1 MGKPTGFLEFPR
13 QRNPLRDKHER
24 VLDYYE
30 IYTPPNKKHLMLQG
44 SRCMDCGVPFCGS
57 EHGCPIGNLIP
68 EWNDL
73 IHEGRW
79 QDALDLLSETNNF
92 PEFTG
97 RVCPAPCEGSCVLGI
112 NEPAV
117 TIKDIENSII
127 DIGFEKGWVQSK
139 QPSFRTGRSIAIIG
153 SGPAGLTAADQ
164 LNKTGHQVTVFERED
179 RVGGLLMYGI
189 PNMKLSK
196 SLINRRIE
204 LLEDSGITFKTNTD
218 VGIDVDCQEI
228 TKKFD
233 AILLATGSTVPH
245 DLSIPGRELDG
256 IYFAMEFLTQHTK
269 SLLKSALSDNTYINT
284 NNKNV
289 IVIGGGDTG
298 TDCIATA
305 IRQGCKSIVNIEL
318 LPKPPQFRD
327 KSNPWPLWP
336 NILRTDY
343 GHEEAIAIFGDDPRV
358 YETSSNSFIDN
369 GNGEVLG
376 LESQSVAWNKKNGQW
391 SMKKIKGTETQWDAD
406 IVLLAMGFSG
416 PEKDLPEKFGVDL
429 NKQANI
435 AASYESFATN
445 KTGIFSAGDCRR
457 GQSLVVWAMNE
468 GRGVALAIN
477 TFLQN
482 KKK

>member
-1 MGKPTGFLEFPR
+1 
-13 QRNPLRDKHER
+13 
-24 VLDYYE
+24 
-30 IYTPPNKKHLMLQG
+30 
-44 SRCMDCGVPFCGS
+44 
-57 EHGCPIGNLIP
+57 
-68 EWNDL
+68 
-73 IHEGRW
+73 
-79 QDALDLLSETNNF
+79 
-92 PEFTG
+92 
-97 RVCPAPCEGSCVLGI
+97 
-112 NEPAV
+112 
-117 TIKDIENSII
+117 
-127 DIGFEKGWVQSK
+127 
-139 QPSFRTGRSIAIIG
+139 
-153 SGPAGLTAADQ
+153 
-164 LNKTGHQVTVFERED
+164 
-179 RVGGLLMYGI
+179 
-189 PNMKLSK
+189 
-196 SLINRRIE
+196 
-204 LLEDSGITFKTNTD
+204 LEDSGIIFKTNTD
-218 VGIDVDCQEI
+218 VGVDVDCQEI

-233 AILLATGSTVPH
+233 AILLATGSTTPH
-245 DLSIPGRELDG
+245 DLRIPGRELSG

-269 SLLKSALSDNTYINT
+269 SLLNSSLSDNAYIDT
-284 NNKNV
+284 KNKNV

-429 NKQANI
+429 NKQTNI

-468 GRGVALAIN
+468 GRGAALAIN

-482 KKK
+482 KKVRQQSDQ